1 MRRSLVL
8 IAILLLVTAAM
19 ECANLAQDRSPRSL
33 SIDVDIVQIPVTVT
47 DSRNQY
53 ISGLEEEHFQIFEDK
68 VEQDITYFSTEDTP
82 MSLGIVLDISG
93 SMDAVLAS
101 ARRNGGACLDVGT
114 QNDEYFLVTFAD
126 KLLVNTEFTTDI
138 RRLQSELLTLRA
150 NGSTALYD
158 AVYAG
163 VAKLKDGINPRKALV
178 VVTDGFE
185 NHSRY
190 SRSNLMEAVK
200 ETDVQIYTIGNEGDG
215 ALRQLSDVTGGR
227 SLSPRS
233 RSYALGNICTQVVRE
248 LKSQYLIGYR
258 SANTAKDGKW
268 RNVRVKLNPPKG
280 MKLNLRAKSG
290 YYGPGMSS

>member
-8 IAILLLVTAAM
+8 IAILLLLTAAM

-53 ISGLEEEHFQIFEDK
+53 IGGLEEEHFQIFEDK

-126 KLLVNTEFTTDI
+126 KLLVNTE
-138 RRLQSELLTLRA
+138 
-150 NGSTALYD
+150 
-158 AVYAG
+158 
-163 VAKLKDGINPRKALV
+163 
-178 VVTDGFE
+178 
-185 NHSRY
+185 
-190 SRSNLMEAVK
+190 
-200 ETDVQIYTIGNEGDG
+200 
-215 ALRQLSDVTGGR
+215 
-227 SLSPRS
+227 
-233 RSYALGNICTQVVRE
+233 
-248 LKSQYLIGYR
+248 
-258 SANTAKDGKW
+258 
-268 RNVRVKLNPPKG
+268 
-280 MKLNLRAKSG
+280 
-290 YYGPGMSS
+290 